1 MATPSGSG
9 VTFAQFVGSG
19 STGIVGLLNTV
30 VVPLIF
36 TLAFAFFIWGMVNY
50 FFLNG
55 TNETKREE
63 GKQFAIWGIL
73 GMVVL
78 LSVWGLVSILLSTF
92 GFAPGA

>member
-1 MATPSGSG
+1 
-9 VTFAQFVGSG
+9 
-19 STGIVGLLNTV
+19 
-30 VVPLIF
+30 
-36 TLAFAFFIWGMVNY
+36 MVSY

-55 TNETKREE
+55 TNESKREE